1 MPGWLTARRW
11 RVLRWLVLAAL
22 MVALVVVWLLGPPV
36 QCREAATDGG
46 VFEVCEP
53 VSLTSPVFWV
63 LLVIAG
69 LLLVPDFAEVQLG
82 GLLGLRRELAE
93 TQTKIAVVQRDIA
106 ELNLAAARAAASAVS
121 AAAAQA
127 ASSAE
132 VESHL
137 HLHLERQAET
147 AAAVQAA
154 RAAQPVVGARR
165 LPGVYASAAMHAG
178 MLGLAGFFPQWCGP
192 VQVVGLTL
200 GSDGLEVTHD
210 YFGVRTPER
219 DRVQALL
226 AEPSGAVAIDID
238 SRAWVAASRAI
249 DDDGRVVGALGVV
262 LSAPDVPSG
271 DDVPAERLE
280 ELAAAVETAARTY
293 ARLLVDLLGER
304 PEVTR
309 GSAAGPTSSRSEG
322 AQ

>member
-1 MPGWLTARRW
+1 
-11 RVLRWLVLAAL
+11 VLRWTLLAALLIGLVLA
-22 MVALVVVWLLGPPV
+22 WLIGPPV
-36 QCREAATDGG
+36 QCRDAATDTG
-46 VFEVCEP
+46 VYEVCEP

-63 LLVIAG
+63 LLVLAG

-82 GLLGLRRELAE
+82 GILGLRREIAE
-93 TQTKIAVVQRDIA
+93 AQTEIAHVQRDVA
-106 ELNLAAARAAASAVS
+106 QLQLAAARAAASAVS

-132 VESHL
+132 LESHL
-137 HLHLERQAET
+137 HFHLERQAET

-154 RAAQPVVGARR
+154 KAAQPVVGTRR

-192 VQVVGLTL
+192 VQVLGLTL
-200 GSDGLEVTHD
+200 GRDGFEATHD
-210 YFGVRTPER
+210 YFGVRKPDR
-219 DRVQALL
+219 DRIMALL
-226 AEPSGAVAIDID
+226 AEPTSEVSVDID
-238 SRAWVAASRAI
+238 ARSWVTASRAV

-262 LSAPDVPSG
+262 VSPPDIPFGQDVP
-271 DDVPAERLE
+271 PHRLE

-304 PEVTR
+304 PEVTAGMPPVA
-309 GSAAGPTSSRSEG
+309 GSSSDGG

>member
-1 MPGWLTARRW
+1 
-11 RVLRWLVLAAL
+11 VLRWTLLAAL
-22 MVALVVVWLLGPPV
+22 LIALVIVWLLGPPV
-36 QCREAATDGG
+36 QCRDAATDTG
-46 VFEVCEP
+46 VYEVCEP

-63 LLVIAG
+63 FLVLAG

-82 GLLGLRRELAE
+82 GILGLRRELAE
-93 TQTKIAVVQRDIA
+93 AETKIALVQRDIA
-106 ELNLAAARAAASAVS
+106 QLNLAAARAAASAVS
-121 AAAAQA
+121 ATAAQA
-127 ASSAE
+127 ASSAD

-154 RAAQPVVGARR
+154 RAAQPGMAARR
-165 LPGVYASAAMHAG
+165 FPGVYASAAVHAG

-192 VQVVGLTL
+192 VQVLGLTL

-210 YFGVRTPER
+210 YFGVRKPER
-219 DRVQALL
+219 DRIMALL
-226 AEPSGAVAIDID
+226 AEPGGAVSVDID
-238 SRAWVAASRAI
+238 SRAWVTASRAL

-262 LSAPDVPSG
+262 LSPPEL
-271 DDVPAERLE
+271 PAQHDIRQERLE
-280 ELAAAVETAARTY
+280 ELAASVETAARTY

-304 PEVTR
+304 PEVTA
-309 GSAAGPTSSRSEG
+309 GSAEVPASSRAEG